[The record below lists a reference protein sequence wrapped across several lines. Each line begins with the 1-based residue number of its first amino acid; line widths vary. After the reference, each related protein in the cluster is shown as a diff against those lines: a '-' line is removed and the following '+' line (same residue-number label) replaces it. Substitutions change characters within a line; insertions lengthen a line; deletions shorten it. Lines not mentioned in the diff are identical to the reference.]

1 MRSDGRESRIDRE
14 GVFHTKF
21 NYKKMLPKI
30 LLVAG
35 VLFLIGAILLFAL
48 AVPRADYAYKR
59 VLSVICAVLMLVLA
73 GLCVLYWVLSADT
86 YPNYFLFDRKKK
98 KNIPVE
104 KLKFTMVSERMTFLV
119 GQIAESPEELWKGD
133 VLLHESETYG
143 YRSVYKPLVAY
154 KMLFDLGEQGVETS
168 YWSYFRQAPECNI
181 NALCEALERVGEKK
195 MVEAFRMIM
204 ARNPDDN
211 MKIKEFL
218 RKNMGYIRSKM
229 VSYVVKHIELFY

>member
-1 MRSDGRESRIDRE
+1 M
-14 GVFHTKF
+14 KL
-21 NYKKMLPKI
+21 KKSLPLI
-30 LLVAG
+30 LLVVGA
-35 VLFLIGAILLFAL
+35 LFLVGAILIFAI
-48 AVPRADYAYKR
+48 AVPKADYAYKKILAI
-59 VLSVICAVLMLVLA
+59 VCAVFMLMLT
-73 GLCVLYWVLSADT
+73 GLTVSYWFLSRDI

-104 KLKFTMVSERMTFLV
+104 KLKFTMVSDRMTFLL
-119 GQIAESPEELWKGD
+119 GQIADSPEALWKSD

-168 YWSYFRQAPECNI
+168 YWTYFREAPECNI

-195 MVEAFRMIM
+195 MVEAFKTIM
-204 ARNPDDN
+204 ERDPKDN

-218 RKNMGYIRSKM
+218 RRNMGYIRSKM

>member
-1 MRSDGRESRIDRE
+1 M
-14 GVFHTKF
+14 
-21 NYKKMLPKI
+21 NLKKSLPAI

-35 VLFLIGAILLFAL
+35 AIFLIGAILIFAI
-48 AVPRADYAYKR
+48 AVPKADYAYKR
-59 VLSVICAVLMLVLA
+59 ILGILCAVFMLILT
-73 GLCVLYWVLSADT
+73 GLCVLYWYLSRDT

-104 KLKFTMVSERMTFLV
+104 KLKFTMVSDRMTFLL
-119 GQIAESPEELWKGD
+119 GQIADSPEALWKSD

-168 YWSYFRQAPECNI
+168 YWTYFREAPECNI

-195 MVEAFRMIM
+195 MVEAFKLIIERD
-204 ARNPDDN
+204 PKDN
-211 MKIKEFL
+211 MKVKEFL
-218 RKNMGYIRSKM
+218 RRNMGYIRSKM

>member
-1 MRSDGRESRIDRE
+1 M
-14 GVFHTKF
+14 KL
-21 NYKKMLPKI
+21 KKSLPLI
-30 LLVAG
+30 LLVVGA
-35 VLFLIGAILLFAL
+35 LFLVGAILIFAI
-48 AVPRADYAYKR
+48 AVPKADYTYKKIIAI
-59 VLSVICAVLMLVLA
+59 VCAVFMLMLT
-73 GLCVLYWVLSADT
+73 GLTVLYWFLSRDT

-104 KLKFTMVSERMTFLV
+104 KLKFTMVSDRMTFLL
-119 GQIAESPEELWKGD
+119 GQIADSPEALWKSD

-168 YWSYFRQAPECNI
+168 YWTYFREAPECNI

-195 MVEAFRMIM
+195 MVEAFKTIM
-204 ARNPDDN
+204 ERDPKDN

-218 RKNMGYIRSKM
+218 RRNMGYIRSKM

>member
-1 MRSDGRESRIDRE
+1 M
-14 GVFHTKF
+14 KL
-21 NYKKMLPKI
+21 KKSLPLI
-30 LLVAG
+30 LLVVGA
-35 VLFLIGAILLFAL
+35 LFLAGAVLIFAI
-48 AVPRADYAYKR
+48 AVPRADYAYKK
-59 VLSVICAVLMLVLA
+59 VLAIVCAVFMLMLT
-73 GLCVLYWVLSADT
+73 GLTVSYWFLSRDT

-104 KLKFTMVSERMTFLV
+104 KLKFTMVSDRMTFLL
-119 GQIAESPEELWKGD
+119 GQIADSPEALWKSD

-168 YWSYFRQAPECNI
+168 YWTYFREAPECNI

-195 MVEAFRMIM
+195 MVEAFKTIM
-204 ARNPDDN
+204 ERDPKDN

-218 RKNMGYIRSKM
+218 RRNMGYIRSKM

>member
-1 MRSDGRESRIDRE
+1 MEPTAEGK
-14 GVFHTKF
+14 GVFRTKF
-21 NYKKMLPKI
+21 NYKKLLPKI
-30 LLVAG
+30 LLAAG
-35 VLFLIGAILLFAL
+35 CVFLIGAILLIAL
-48 AVPRADYAYKR
+48 ALPKAESYK
-59 VLSVICAVLMLVLA
+59 LALGGICTVLMLVLA
-73 GLCVLYWVLSADT
+73 GLCVLYWFLSADT

-119 GQIAESPEELWKGD
+119 GQIADSPEQLWKGD

-218 RKNMGYIRSKM
+218 RRNMGYIRSKM

>member
-1 MRSDGRESRIDRE
+1 MKLKRYLPLGLLILG
-14 GVFHTKF
+14 GVFAVGAA
-21 NYKKMLPKI
+21 LI
-30 LLVAG
+30 
-35 VLFLIGAILLFAL
+35 LFLAL
-48 AVPRADYAYKR
+48 PRADQDYKKILEI
-59 VLSVICAVLMLVLA
+59 VCAVFMLMLT
-73 GLCVLYWVLSADT
+73 GLSILYWFLSRDT

-104 KLKFTMVSERMTFLV
+104 KLKFTMVSDRMTFLL
-119 GQIAESPEELWKGD
+119 GQIADSPEALWKSD

-168 YWSYFRQAPECNI
+168 YWTYFREAPECNI

-195 MVEAFRMIM
+195 MVEAFKLIIERD
-204 ARNPDDN
+204 PKDN
-211 MKIKEFL
+211 MKVKEFL
-218 RKNMGYIRSKM
+218 RRNMGYIRSKM

>member
-1 MRSDGRESRIDRE
+1 MEPTAEGK
-14 GVFHTKF
+14 GVFRTKF
-21 NYKKMLPKI
+21 NYKKLLPKI
-30 LLVAG
+30 LLAAG
-35 VLFLIGAILLFAL
+35 CVFLIGAILLIAL
-48 AVPRADYAYKR
+48 ALPKAESYK
-59 VLSVICAVLMLVLA
+59 LALGWICTVLMLVLA
-73 GLCVLYWVLSADT
+73 GLCVLYWFLSADT

-119 GQIAESPEELWKGD
+119 GQIADSPEQLWKGD

-168 YWSYFRQAPECNI
+168 YWSYFRQAPACNI

-218 RKNMGYIRSKM
+218 RRNMGYIRSKM

>member
-1 MRSDGRESRIDRE
+1 M
-14 GVFHTKF
+14 KL
-21 NYKKMLPKI
+21 KKSLP
-30 LLVAG
+30 
-35 VLFLIGAILLFAL
+35 AILLFAGVIFL
-48 AVPRADYAYKR
+48 VGAILIFAVAVPKADYAYKKI
-59 VLSVICAVLMLVLA
+59 LNILCAVFMLILT
-73 GLCVLYWVLSADT
+73 GLCVLYWFLSRDT

-104 KLKFTMVSERMTFLV
+104 KLKFAMVSDRMTFLL
-119 GQIAESPEELWKGD
+119 GQIAESPEALWKSD

-168 YWSYFRQAPECNI
+168 YWTYFREAPECNI

-195 MVEAFRMIM
+195 MVEAFKIIM
-204 ARNPDDN
+204 ARDPKDN
-211 MKIKEFL
+211 MKVKEFL
-218 RKNMGYIRSKM
+218 RRNMGYIRSKM

>member
-1 MRSDGRESRIDRE
+1 MEPTAEGK
-14 GVFHTKF
+14 GVFRTKF
-21 NYKKMLPKI
+21 NYKKLLPKI
-30 LLVAG
+30 LLAAG
-35 VLFLIGAILLFAL
+35 CVFLIGAILLIAL
-48 AVPRADYAYKR
+48 ALPKAESYK
-59 VLSVICAVLMLVLA
+59 LALGWICTVLMLVLA
-73 GLCVLYWVLSADT
+73 GLCVLYWFLSADT

-119 GQIAESPEELWKGD
+119 GQIADSPEQLWKGD

-218 RKNMGYIRSKM
+218 RRNMGYIRSKM

>member
-1 MRSDGRESRIDRE
+1 MKLKRYLPLGLLILG
-14 GVFHTKF
+14 GVFAVGAALILLLALPKADQD
-21 NYKKMLPKI
+21 YKKI
-30 LLVAG
+30 LEIV
-35 VLFLIGAILLFAL
+35 
-48 AVPRADYAYKR
+48 
-59 VLSVICAVLMLVLA
+59 CAVFMLMLT
-73 GLCVLYWVLSADT
+73 GLSILYWFLSRDT

-104 KLKFTMVSERMTFLV
+104 KLKFTMVSDRMTFLL
-119 GQIAESPEELWKGD
+119 GQIADSPEALWKSD

-168 YWSYFRQAPECNI
+168 YWTYFREAPECNI

-195 MVEAFRMIM
+195 MVEAFKLIIERD
-204 ARNPDDN
+204 PKDN
-211 MKIKEFL
+211 MKVKEFL
-218 RKNMGYIRSKM
+218 RRNMGYIRSKM

>member
-1 MRSDGRESRIDRE
+1 MKLKRYLPLGLLILG
-14 GVFHTKF
+14 GVFAVGAALILFFALPKADQD
-21 NYKKMLPKI
+21 YKKI
-30 LLVAG
+30 LEIV
-35 VLFLIGAILLFAL
+35 
-48 AVPRADYAYKR
+48 
-59 VLSVICAVLMLVLA
+59 CAVFMLMLT
-73 GLCVLYWVLSADT
+73 GLSILYWFLSRDT

-104 KLKFTMVSERMTFLV
+104 KLKFTMVSDRMTFLL
-119 GQIAESPEELWKGD
+119 GQIADSPEALWKSD

-168 YWSYFRQAPECNI
+168 YWTYFREAPECNI

-195 MVEAFRMIM
+195 MVEAFKLIIERD
-204 ARNPDDN
+204 PKDN
-211 MKIKEFL
+211 MKVKEFL
-218 RKNMGYIRSKM
+218 RRNMGYIRSKM

>member
-1 MRSDGRESRIDRE
+1 MKLKRI
-14 GVFHTKF
+14 
-21 NYKKMLPKI
+21 LPTLI
-30 LLVAG
+30 LIAG
-35 VLFLIGAILLFAL
+35 VVFLIGAVLIFAL
-48 AVPRADYAYKR
+48 VVPKADYAYKK
-59 VLSVICAVLMLVLA
+59 VLSIVIAVFMLLLT
-73 GLCVLYWVLSADT
+73 GLSVLYWAFSRDV

-98 KNIPVE
+98 RNIPVE
-104 KLKFTMVSERMTFLV
+104 KLKFTMVSDRMTFLL
-119 GQIAESPEELWKGD
+119 GQIADSPEALWKSD

-168 YWSYFRQAPECNI
+168 YWTYFREAPECNI

-195 MVEAFRMIM
+195 MMQAFKMILE
-204 ARNPDDN
+204 REPKDN

-218 RKNMGYIRSKM
+218 RRNMGYIRSKM

>member
-1 MRSDGRESRIDRE
+1 MKLKRYLPLGLLILG
-14 GVFHTKF
+14 GVFAVGAALILFLALPKADQD
-21 NYKKMLPKI
+21 YKKI
-30 LLVAG
+30 LEIV
-35 VLFLIGAILLFAL
+35 
-48 AVPRADYAYKR
+48 
-59 VLSVICAVLMLVLA
+59 CAVFMLMLT
-73 GLCVLYWVLSADT
+73 GLSILYWFLSRDT

-104 KLKFTMVSERMTFLV
+104 KLKFTMVSDRMTFLL
-119 GQIAESPEELWKGD
+119 GQIADSPEALWKSD

-168 YWSYFRQAPECNI
+168 YWTYFREAPECNI

-195 MVEAFRMIM
+195 MVEAFKLIIERD
-204 ARNPDDN
+204 PKDN
-211 MKIKEFL
+211 MKVKEFL
-218 RKNMGYIRSKM
+218 RRNMGYIRSKM

>member
-1 MRSDGRESRIDRE
+1 M
-14 GVFHTKF
+14 KL
-21 NYKKMLPKI
+21 KKSLPLI
-30 LLVAG
+30 LLVVG
-35 VLFLIGAILLFAL
+35 VLFLIGAILIFAI
-48 AVPRADYAYKR
+48 AVPKADYAYKKILAI
-59 VLSVICAVLMLVLA
+59 VCAVFMLMLT
-73 GLCVLYWVLSADT
+73 GLTVLYWFLSRDT

-104 KLKFTMVSERMTFLV
+104 KLKFTMVSDRMTFLL
-119 GQIAESPEELWKGD
+119 GQIADSPEALWKSD

-154 KMLFDLGEQGVETS
+154 KMLFDLGEQGVDTS
-168 YWSYFRQAPECNI
+168 YWTYFREAPECNI

-195 MVEAFRMIM
+195 MVEAFKLIM
-204 ARNPDDN
+204 ERDPKNN

-218 RKNMGYIRSKM
+218 RRNMGYIRSKM

>member
-1 MRSDGRESRIDRE
+1 ME
-14 GVFHTKF
+14 GVT
-21 NYKKMLPKI
+21 KKMKLKKSLP
-30 LLVAG
+30 
-35 VLFLIGAILLFAL
+35 AILLFAGVIFL
-48 AVPRADYAYKR
+48 VGAILIFAVAVPKADYAYKKI
-59 VLSVICAVLMLVLA
+59 LNILCAVFMLILT
-73 GLCVLYWVLSADT
+73 GLCVLYWFLSRDT

-104 KLKFTMVSERMTFLV
+104 KLKFAMVSDRMTFLL
-119 GQIAESPEELWKGD
+119 GQIAESPEALWKSD

-168 YWSYFRQAPECNI
+168 YWTYFREAPECNI

-195 MVEAFRMIM
+195 MVEAFKIIM
-204 ARNPDDN
+204 ARDPKDN
-211 MKIKEFL
+211 MKVKEFL
-218 RKNMGYIRSKM
+218 RRNMGYIRSKM

>member
-1 MRSDGRESRIDRE
+1 M
-14 GVFHTKF
+14 KL
-21 NYKKMLPKI
+21 KKSLPAI

-35 VLFLIGAILLFAL
+35 VIFLAGAILIFAI
-48 AVPRADYAYKR
+48 AVPKADYAYKKI
-59 VLSVICAVLMLVLA
+59 LNILCAVFMLILT
-73 GLCVLYWVLSADT
+73 GLCVLYWFLSRDT

-104 KLKFTMVSERMTFLV
+104 KLKFAMVSDRMTFLL
-119 GQIAESPEELWKGD
+119 GQIAESPEALWKSD

-168 YWSYFRQAPECNI
+168 YWTYFREAPECNI

-195 MVEAFRMIM
+195 MVEAFKLIM
-204 ARNPDDN
+204 ARDPKDN

-218 RKNMGYIRSKM
+218 RRNMGYIRSKM